1 MTEIISFPQRMRF
14 TAIRTYAAA
23 SGCGGVVAV
32 LFAPASLAP
41 AGRRLHT
48 VSAGQMSGRIAASA
62 SGSHPNELPISTDA
76 S

>member
-1 MTEIISFPQRMRF
+1 MAEIISFPQRMRF

-23 SGCGGVVAV
+23 SGCGAVVAV
-32 LFAPASLAP
+32 LFAPASLAR
-41 AGRRLHT
+41 AGRGLHT

-62 SGSHPNELPISTDA
+62 NGSHPNELPISTDA

>member
-14 TAIRTYAAA
+14 TAVRTYDAAA
-23 SGCGGVVAV
+23 GVGGVVAV
-32 LFAPASLAP
+32 LFAPANLAHVCRGGH
-41 AGRRLHT
+41 A

-62 SGSHPNELPISTDA
+62 NGSQPSATPISTDA